1 MREQA
6 GVDTAEDDTAI
17 AKQLLARLREPAGKL
32 LAEWAIARTDGKANV
47 LVVTALDSYSSE
59 SIINGIMLFRR
70 RLVAI
75 AKFGD
80 ASGDRTEFRR
90 SARFG
95 GSSGSLDFE

>member
-1 MREQA
+1 MLVHPGLKTLVQPSHVEDFGLFAKIVDHLRQQA
-6 GVDTAEDDTAI
+6 GSRKTRND
-17 AKQLLARLREPAGKL
+17 
-32 LAEWAIARTDGKANV
+32 
-47 LVVTALDSYSSE
+47 LVK
-59 SIINGIMLFRR
+59 SIINGHMLFRR